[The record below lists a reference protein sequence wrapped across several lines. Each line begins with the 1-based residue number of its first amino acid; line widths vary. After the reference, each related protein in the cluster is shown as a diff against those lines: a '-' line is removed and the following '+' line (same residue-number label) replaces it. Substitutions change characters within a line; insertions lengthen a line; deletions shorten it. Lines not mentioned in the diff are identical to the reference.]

1 MSAAPFIFVG
11 VLVLLSAHAVRLF
24 IELGASQ

>member
-11 VLVLLSAHAVRLF
+11 MLMLLSAHAVRLF
-24 IELGASQ
+24 IELGATE